1 MADHAL
7 RVLAVAHKNLDKV
20 PEEATSEIM
29 ENQLIFTGLVGM
41 IDPPRD
47 EAKEAVKLCR
57 QAGIRPIMI
66 TGDHKD
72 TAAAIARE
80 LGIANDSSEVI
91 TGSQLSAISEDVF
104 NENVDRYSVYARV
117 SPEHKVR
124 IVKAWKLKGKIVA
137 MTGDGVND
145 APALKSS
152 DIGVGMGITGTEVA
166 KGVSNMVLADDNFA
180 TIVHAVK
187 EGRRIYSNIRKTVQF
202 LLSCNLGEV
211 FTLFIATLFP
221 TVFSEHI
228 LFPIH
233 ILWINLIT
241 DTLPALAL
249 GMEQAEPG
257 IMKRPPRDPKSSF
270 FAEEWVLALFTRG
283 FWRDVWCYWPIS

>member
-1 MADHAL
+1 M
-7 RVLAVAHKNLDKV
+7 AHKNLDKV

-66 TGDHKD
+66 TGTIN

-124 IVKAWKLKGKIVA
+124 IVKAWKL
-137 MTGDGVND
+137 
-145 APALKSS
+145 
-152 DIGVGMGITGTEVA
+152 
-166 KGVSNMVLADDNFA
+166 
-180 TIVHAVK
+180 AV
-187 EGRRIYSNIRKTVQF
+187 RS
-202 LLSCNLGEV
+202 
-211 FTLFIATLFP
+211 
-221 TVFSEHI
+221 
-228 LFPIH
+228 
-233 ILWINLIT
+233 
-241 DTLPALAL
+241 LP
-249 GMEQAEPG
+249 
-257 IMKRPPRDPKSSF
+257 
-270 FAEEWVLALFTRG
+270 
-283 FWRDVWCYWPIS
+283 